1 MGGHAVRAG
10 DPVDGDGTYV
20 VECRCDCGW
29 IDLVESEHD
38 EHARLIADAR
48 SAAHV
53 RKLSFAEPEPWWRR
67 LRHA

>member
-53 RKLSFAEPEPWWRR
+53 R
-67 LRHA
+67 